1 VTLVREPEHDAAH
14 KVERSAA
21 AVARWVEQHGYCAY
35 DPGDGNLSFLHP
47 LTFNVL
53 ILERLL
59 QQAVYRSPLN
69 LRPLLGIKPHVST
82 KGMGYMAWGYV
93 KLYASTGEPV
103 YATRAK
109 SCLDWL
115 IANKTPFYPQ
125 YAWGN
130 HFPFCTRGG
139 KTPALEPI
147 VPWTTLIGQAFI
159 EAHAAFRE
167 PKYLEVIDSIADWLL
182 RLPRERTESGTCI
195 SYVAFK
201 QNSIHN
207 SNMLAGAFLAQ
218 AARLTDK
225 PGAVYAARDAMVY
238 SCSRQRADGAWMYG
252 AAAKFQ
258 WNDNFHTG
266 YNLDCLKRY
275 IDATGDRA
283 FDANLRNG
291 FEYFK
296 THFFEPDG
304 RPKYYDNQTLPTDSQ
319 CAGQAIDTLTFFS
332 GEDSSALPLAIKVA
346 NWTIDHMQDR
356 DGHFYYRDLGW
367 TMARTPMLH
376 WAQGTIFKALTHLLG
391 RLRRLDS
398 GDSAI
403 PARTTAVGGPSA

>member
-1 VTLVREPEHDAAH
+1 MPVREAEHDAAH

-21 AVARWVEQHGYCAY
+21 AVARWVEEHGYCAY

-53 ILERLL
+53 ILERVL

-93 KLYASTGEPV
+93 KLYASTGEAV
-103 YATRAK
+103 YASRAK

-159 EAHAAFRE
+159 EAHAVFRE
-167 PKYLEVIDSIADWLL
+167 PTYLEVIDSIADWLL
-182 RLPRERTESGTCI
+182 SLPRERTDSGTCI

-225 PGAVYAARDAMVY
+225 PGAVEAARDAMVY

-252 AAAKFQ
+252 AAAKYQ

-275 IDATGDRA
+275 IGATGDPA
-283 FDANLRNG
+283 FDTNLRKG

-367 TMARTPMLH
+367 AMARTPMLH
-376 WAQGTIFKALTHLLG
+376 WAQGTIFKALTHLLSK
-391 RLRRLDS
+391 LRQPDS
-398 GDSAI
+398 PDPAI
-403 PARTTAVGGPSA
+403 PGGRAVVGGRS

>member
-1 VTLVREPEHDAAH
+1 VIVVPDPLQSATQKL
-14 KVERSAA
+14 ERSAI
-21 AVARWVEQHGYCAY
+21 AVARWVEEHGYSAY

-47 LTFNVL
+47 LTFNIL
-53 ILERLL
+53 ILERVLG
-59 QQAVYRSPLN
+59 QAVYRSPLN

-82 KGMGYMAWGYV
+82 KGMGYMAWGYT
-93 KLYASTGEPV
+93 KLYASTGESI
-103 YATRAK
+103 YASRAK
-109 SCLDWL
+109 YCFDWL
-115 IANKTPFYPQ
+115 IENKTPFYPQ

-130 HFPFCTRGG
+130 DFPFCTRGG
-139 KTPALEPI
+139 KTPAFEPI

-159 EAHAAFRE
+159 EAHATFRE

-182 RLPRERTESGTCI
+182 SLPRERTESGTCI

-218 AARLTDK
+218 AARLVGK
-225 PGAVYAARDAMVY
+225 PGAVEAARDAMVY

-252 AAAKFQ
+252 AAAKYQ

-283 FDANLRNG
+283 FDTNLKKG

-304 RPKYYDNQTLPTDSQ
+304 RPKYYDNETYPTDSQ

-332 GEDSSALPLAIKVA
+332 DEDIDALPLAVKVA

-367 TMARTPMLH
+367 VMAKTPMLH
-376 WAQGTIFKALTHLLG
+376 WGQGTIFKALTHLLR
-391 RLRRLDS
+391 RLRQQ
-398 GDSAI
+398 
-403 PARTTAVGGPSA
+403 TTGGEVISNQVGAGIA

>member
-1 VTLVREPEHDAAH
+1 MNIVGEPEQVAVQ

-21 AVARWVEQHGYCAY
+21 AVARWVEEHGYCAY
-35 DPGDGNLSFLHP
+35 DPGDGNLSFLHT

-59 QQAVYRSPLN
+59 QHAVYRSPLN

-103 YATRAK
+103 YASRAT
-109 SCLDWL
+109 SCFDWL

-130 HFPFCTRGG
+130 HFPFCTRAG

-147 VPWTTLIGQAFI
+147 VPWTALIGQAFI
-159 EAHAAFRE
+159 EGHAVFRE

-182 RLPRERTESGTCI
+182 KLPRERTEAGTCI

-207 SNMLAGAFLAQ
+207 SNMLAAAFLAQ

-225 PGAVYAARDAMVY
+225 PGADEAARDAMVY

-252 AAAKFQ
+252 AAEKYQ

-275 IDATGDRA
+275 IGATGDTA
-283 FDANLRNG
+283 FDTNLRKG

-332 GEDSSALPLAIKVA
+332 GDDSSALPLATKVA

-376 WAQGTIFKALTHLLG
+376 WAQGTIFKALTHLLS
-391 RLRRLDS
+391 RLQRPDS
-398 GDSAI
+398 SDPAI
-403 PARTTAVGGPSA
+403 PASTGVVGGRSA